1 VVGTKLKN
9 NYIQL
14 EYMSYVYRC
23 NDFVFTLYRG
33 YSNTDLI
40 KFTYKTHLVVSFN
53 SFGIETEVVLH

>member
-1 VVGTKLKN
+1 
-9 NYIQL
+9 
-14 EYMSYVYRC
+14 MSYVYRC